1 MKDSGG
7 NAVYAGSYAS
17 NTSGVVDFT
26 GVTDGNYTMSFSV
39 ADSVADAAINIS
51 DVGTALD
58 FAVGLKTP
66 TNGQKVAADTNGDGL
81 INISD
86 VGYIL
91 DMAVNLKNTGD
102 GVFRNSAVS
111 NQFTTKTVAIQ
122 AGNDLTLDAY
132 LIGDLDGSYANVI
145 ASS

>member
-1 MKDSGG
+1 
-7 NAVYAGSYAS
+7 
-17 NTSGVVDFT
+17 
-26 GVTDGNYTMSFSV
+26 MSFSV

-111 NQFTTKTVAIQ
+111 NQFTTKTVAVQ
-122 AGNDLTLDAY
+122 AGNDLT
-132 LIGDLDGSYANVI
+132 
-145 ASS
+145 